1 MPSETLDFCV
11 GVLVVD
17 MDLDST
23 DEGELNDDVKVD
35 NTMVTLFSPS
45 TPVNYLLTIAPYIV
59 ESGIVCT
66 CLCIVECSLKRSI
79 SLLKSRHHN
88 RTMMMKQ
95 TLKSWSYG
103 SLS

>member
-35 NTMVTLFSPS
+35 NTMVTLFSFQTCAS
-45 TPVNYLLTIAPYIV
+45 YLLTIAPYIA

-66 CLCIVECSLKRSI
+66 CLCIIECSLKQSI
-79 SLLKSRHHN
+79 LLLKSRHHN

-95 TLKSWSYG
+95 TLKSWSYD